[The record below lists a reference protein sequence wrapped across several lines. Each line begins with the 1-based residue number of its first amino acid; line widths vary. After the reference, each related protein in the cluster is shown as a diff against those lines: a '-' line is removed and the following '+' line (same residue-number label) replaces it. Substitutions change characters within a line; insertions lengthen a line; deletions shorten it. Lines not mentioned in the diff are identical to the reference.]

1 MHGRPGANCTRS
13 YNSLCVALPKFLAGR
28 VASSQIAHDASLR
41 WIRHS
46 QGVPG
51 NEMWDYERTRLELF
65 YREALT
71 EAMIDHDRR
80 GRYRQCV
87 KLFEAVNFLQSL
99 FLNSVPDLGT
109 RSRFIRTSNESATA
123 MLHLLQRTPIYGEG
137 WFDTGVAVNTGDLEE
152 FVKFAREK
160 KAEIETLLG
169 IEVRSDLDTKAVQQ
183 LGAVLKLIGLKLK
196 RSGSQKNAP
205 VARSNILG
213 TRPGS

>member
-1 MHGRPGANCTRS
+1 M
-13 YNSLCVALPKFLAGR
+13 
-28 VASSQIAHDASLR
+28 
-41 WIRHS
+41 
-46 QGVPG
+46 PG

-123 MLHLLQRTPIYGEG
+123 MLHLLQRTPIYREG
-137 WFDTGVAVNTGDLEE
+137 WFNTGVAVNTGDLEE

-196 RSGSQKNAP
+196 RSGSQKRMGQKIYTYHVDEASWRRLNRVVQLRKNAKGWNTLYERYGWD
-205 VARSNILG
+205 VNELVEEER
-213 TRPGS
+213 